1 MKKLDTLLLE
11 ISSYVNY
18 DDDVDYEDYDE
29 SFNEED
35 GDEESYQMDRDMLD
49 DGMGGDELDDE
60 YYDYGDFDSEEPDN
74 EKEIIY
80 IEDEDE
86 EEPKDML
93 YIRTRR

>member
-49 DGMGGDELDDE
+49 DG

-80 IEDEDE
+80 IEDDDE
-86 EEPKDML
+86 EEPKDIL